1 MTTSEIAVIVGTF
14 ASIVGMVVVLFK
26 IAASVTG
33 TQLSVKNIDLK
44 MAEMNISLTNYESR
58 LRAVEKQT
66 DLNERDIK
74 TAFLRIDE
82 DRREL
87 NEALNRVEFALTKG
101 IDDIKENCK
110 EIQAEKRKKVVG

>member
-1 MTTSEIAVIVGTF
+1 MVVGTIS
-14 ASIVGMVVVLFK
+14 SILGMLIVLWK
-26 IAASVTG
+26 IASSVTS

-44 MAEMNISLTNYESR
+44 MAEMNISLTAYDNR
-58 LRAVEKQT
+58 LRAVEKLS

-87 NEALNRVEFALTKG
+87 KEALCRVELTLQKG
-101 IDDIKENCK
+101 IDEIKDNCK
-110 EIQAEKRKKVVG
+110 EIQTEKRKKEIG